1 MTVYVVVSESII
13 HGHQSNGLHGV
24 YATKA
29 SAQSTAMSA
38 ITSIA
43 KRYYH
48 DINKVDVCV
57 EDDLEFSYQND
68 NINIFVS
75 CIEQEVH

>member
-1 MTVYVVVSESII
+1 MTVYVVISNSVI

-24 YATKA
+24 YATKSA
-29 SAQSTAMSA
+29 AQSTAISA
-38 ITSIA
+38 IKSIA

-48 DINKVDVCV
+48 DVNMAGIDI
-57 EDDLEFSYQND
+57 EDGLEFSYQND
-68 NINIFVS
+68 NIDIFVS